1 MTTHT
6 RHARACVVVTHTHT
20 HTLTQCLPPPSS
32 TDDDPSPA
40 PSAFATSTPP
50 PPTPAPSARAAGY
63 ACIAAVATI
72 WAGASFVVAAAEGQG
87 LAPLALTYT
96 ANSTF
101 ILYLPL
107 YAVVRARQDR
117 M

>member
-1 MTTHT
+1 M
-6 RHARACVVVTHTHT
+6 
-20 HTLTQCLPPPSS
+20 PPPSS
-32 TDDDPSPA
+32 TDDHSPA
-40 PSAFATSTPP
+40 PSAFASSAPPPP
-50 PPTPAPSARAAGY
+50 PPTPSARAAGY

-72 WAGASFVVAAAEGQG
+72 WSGASFVVAAAEGQG
-87 LAPLALTYT
+87 LAPLALTYV

-107 YAVVRARQDR
+107 YAVVRARQGR